1 MGPEDVVPAIGEGP
15 DHVIHVAIAK
25 AEDHLDGGVK
35 ASEGRLPNLDAGI
48 EGAELRDGA
57 GEGANVS
64 RKGREERKDIRLDAK
79 DEGDGSDDKG
89 EEPEEENLDPDAG
102 KSEQEVKDELT
113 GQLRL
118 F

>member
-48 EGAELRDGA
+48 EGAELLDGA
-57 GEGANVS
+57 GEGSNVS
-64 RKGREERKDIRLDAK
+64 RKGLEEGKDVRLDAK
-79 DEGDGSDDKG
+79 DEGDGAK
-89 EEPEEENLDPDAG
+89 
-102 KSEQEVKDELT
+102 KD
-113 GQLRL
+113 G
-118 F
+118 